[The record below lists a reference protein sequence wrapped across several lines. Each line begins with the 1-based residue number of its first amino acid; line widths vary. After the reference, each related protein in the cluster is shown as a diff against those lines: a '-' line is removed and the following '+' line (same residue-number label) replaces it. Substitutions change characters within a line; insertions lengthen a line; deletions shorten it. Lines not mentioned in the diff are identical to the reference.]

1 MAKYFNICIIDTIAG
16 ILSSRGVTVIS
27 QCWLHIGTEKT
38 GTTTIQRYLAKNRK
52 NLKAQGFLYPVSP
65 GETNHLALSA
75 CSIDDSRLD
84 PVHTRCGIRRREDI
98 LPYRRRMMDQLANEF
113 AEAVAS
119 SIIFSNEHLST
130 KIRTP
135 EEIRRVKEICDEV
148 AATTKVIVYLRNQI
162 DFLVSRYGTAIKAGS
177 VDEFSISLSP
187 GVATFLDYS
196 QMLSPWSEIFG
207 RKNLIVRRFEADDFP
222 NGDLLADFAA
232 QAGLDGGQL
241 EGMPFAN
248 TSLNGP
254 ALAFLREFNK
264 RVPLAIDEKP
274 NPLRG
279 RIAAFLESYEGG
291 QKFSIPRQIAETIEA
306 RYRESNDETSR
317 EYFGSRF
324 MPLFSPAKCV
334 NSAGSLNDVL
344 DAEQAVAI
352 AAHLWGAQQRAI
364 NRFRKMGKKRHEKSR
379 ERNTPRSGGPRRRRA
394 DI

>member
-1 MAKYFNICIIDTIAG
+1 M
-16 ILSSRGVTVIS
+16 IS

-38 GTTTIQRYLAKNRK
+38 GTTTIQRHLARNRK
-52 NLKAQGFLYPVSP
+52 TLKAQGFLYPVSP
-65 GETNHLALSA
+65 GETNHLALTA

-84 PVHTRCGIRRREDI
+84 IVHARCGIRRREEI
-98 LPYRRRMMDQLANEF
+98 LPYRKKMTDQLADELS
-113 AEAVAS
+113 EAGAS

-135 EEIRRVKEICDEV
+135 EEIRRVKKICDEV

-162 DFLVSRYGTAIKAGS
+162 DFLVSRYGTGIKAGS

-187 GVATFLDYS
+187 SVASFLDYF

-207 RKNLIVRRFEADDFP
+207 RENLIVRRFEADDFP

-232 QAGLDGGQL
+232 QTGLDGGQL
-241 EGMPFAN
+241 EGTPFAN

-264 RVPLAIDEKP
+264 QVPLAIDEKP

-291 QKFSIPRQIAETIEA
+291 QKFSVPRQIAETIEA
-306 RYRESNDETSR
+306 RYRESNDKTSR
-317 EYFGSRF
+317 EYFASRF
-324 MPLFSPAKCV
+324 VPLFSPAQCI
-334 NSAGSLNDVL
+334 NDADSLNDVL

-364 NRFRKMGKKRHEKSR
+364 NRFRQMQKKRHEQPR
-379 ERNTPRSGGPRRRRA
+379 EWSTPRSGGPRRPRPA
-394 DI
+394 I